1 MGKYTA
7 LFVTIM
13 FVLSCTLWANQNAVK
28 DLEARA
34 LEGDAEAQFTLGLT
48 YATGLGVEQ
57 NFDLAFR
64 WIQKSAEQGKAH
76 AQDYLGIMLEEG
88 RGTHKDV
95 SLAASYF
102 IRAAQQGNSNAQYN
116 IGRLHAYGTGV
127 PQNFVIAYMWLEL
140 SASMNNA
147 SSLAL
152 QAKLKEVM
160 TPEEIREAQ
169 KLAREWRQS
178 GRAGG
183 ETR

>member
-1 MGKYTA
+1 
-7 LFVTIM
+7 
-13 FVLSCTLWANQNAVK
+13 
-28 DLEARA
+28 
-34 LEGDAEAQFTLGLT
+34 
-48 YATGLGVEQ
+48 
-57 NFDLAFR
+57 
-64 WIQKSAEQGKAH
+64 GKAH
-76 AQDYLGIMLEEG
+76 AQDYLGTMLEEG

-102 IRAAQQGNSNAQYN
+102 LRAAQQGNSNAQYN

-152 QAKLKEVM
+152 QAKLKEIM

-183 ETR
+183 